1 MESKFDKEMN
11 LIFYVAVALTLFL
24 FLALL
29 LAPVIL
35 RPSRAARRIL
45 DMVKSTRPDQRN
57 IRLTETVQTRILSM
71 ANVLQGRLGLTDDER
86 IKQQL
91 LSAGVRSSRSM
102 NAYAASRFISPVLGI
117 ICGSL
122 VGSNTLFWALSLGA
136 VFYLAPDLWLRMK
149 IRARRE
155 RIRKSLPDALDLL
168 VICVEAGLGLDQ
180 AMMRVGQ
187 ELIISH
193 LDLHQEFMQVNLE
206 QLAGKPRLEAWK
218 AAAER
223 TQIPEFSLFVSML
236 TQADRFGTPIVRAL
250 SRFGDEIRQ
259 KRPQRAEEMAAKTK
273 VKILFPLVLFIFP
286 CIFIVLL
293 APAVLNIAKN
303 MQSLK

>member
-1 MESKFDKEMN
+1 MS
-11 LIFYVAVALTLFL
+11 LIFYIAVMLTVFL

-29 LAPVIL
+29 LAPAIL
-35 RPSRAARRIL
+35 RPSPAARRML
-45 DMVKSTRPDQRN
+45 ELVQSTRPDERSIGNKERAQR
-57 IRLTETVQTRILSM
+57 TILSM
-71 ANVLQGRLGLTDDER
+71 AKLLQARLGLTEDEKT
-86 IKQQL
+86 KQQL

-102 NAYAASRFISPVLGI
+102 TAYAASRFVGPVIGI
-117 ICGSL
+117 VCGSL
-122 VGSNTLFWALSLGA
+122 IHTNTVFWALSLGA
-136 VFYLAPDLWLRMK
+136 VFYLVPDMWLRTK
-149 IRARRE
+149 IKKRRE
-155 RIRKSLPDALDLL
+155 RIRRSLPDALDLL

-180 AMMRVGQ
+180 AMLRVGQ

-193 LDLHQEFMQVNLE
+193 PDIHHEFMQVNFE

-218 AAAER
+218 SAAER

-250 SRFGDEIRQ
+250 SRFGDEIRM
-259 KRPQRAEEMAAKTK
+259 KRRQRAEEMAAKTK
-273 VKILFPLVLFIFP
+273 IKILFPLVLFIFP

-293 APAVLNIAKN
+293 APAILNIAKN